1 MDKVKIV
8 TVSQGK
14 DVKEK
19 SFISINGKELKTCT
33 NYKIEKKYNEN
44 GKVIIELD
52 ADIEIRNCKDMSSEQ
67 IRGFLFNN

>member
-1 MDKVKIV
+1 MDKVKIA
-8 TVSQGK
+8 TVPREK

-52 ADIEIRNCKDMSSEQ
+52 ADVEIRSCMNMSSEQ
-67 IRGFLFNN
+67 IREFLFNN

>member
-1 MDKVKIV
+1 MDKVKIA
-8 TVSQGK
+8 TVPREK

-52 ADIEIRNCKDMSSEQ
+52 ADVEIRSCMDMSSEQ
-67 IRGFLFNN
+67 IREFLFNN